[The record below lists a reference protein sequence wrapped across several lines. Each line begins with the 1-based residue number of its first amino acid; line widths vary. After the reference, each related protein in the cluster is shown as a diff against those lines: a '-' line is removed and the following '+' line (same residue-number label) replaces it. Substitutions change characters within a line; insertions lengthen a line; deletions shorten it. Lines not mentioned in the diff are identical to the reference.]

1 MPSLTPAQLSLELR
15 VPQKRIRDVLR
26 QFHGTLPIDQPRWQL
41 DENQADQVRAH
52 FDKTA
57 AAAMDVWL
65 LELGDVVRRRS
76 IHETYGGQQQGG
88 ISTPK
93 SIPEILIFTNPDAGA
108 KFGYD
113 QFEGLREDGS
123 YSYTGEGQYGP
134 QVFVRGNKALRDAA
148 KGGKIIRLLRT
159 KGALATYVG
168 AFTTDDPAFTIET
181 IPDADGNPRDGI
193 IFNLLPLDALVGLLP
208 AYGGELEPA
217 GDLTNYAATPRIWTP
232 PEFSEFV
239 VPGTGYVQDERNVSR
254 VEFELQADFG
264 TWLSSQGATPQ
275 RLPLRAGNAL
285 IEPDMFVAERNWI
298 VEAKRSTARAHVRTA
313 IGQVL
318 DYAHIAAKA
327 GLLAAPV
334 ILLPGTPE
342 PDLLELMHGLG
353 ITLAARTSDGFR
365 VVAPKLSGP

>member
-26 QFHGTLPIDQPRWQL
+26 QLYGTLPDDQPRWQL
-41 DENQADQVRAH
+41 DENQAERVRTH

-57 AAAMDVWL
+57 ADPLEAWL
-65 LELGDVVRRRS
+65 LEPGDVVRRRS

-88 ISTPK
+88 ISTPR
-93 SIPEILIFTNPDAGA
+93 SIPEILIFTDPDAGA
-108 KFGYD
+108 KFGYN

-134 QVFVRGNKALRDAA
+134 QVFVRGNKAVRDAA
-148 KGGKIIRLLRT
+148 KDGKIIRLLRT
-159 KGALATYVG
+159 KGILATYVG
-168 AFTTDDPAFTIET
+168 AFTTGDPAFTIET
-181 IPDADGNPRDGI
+181 IPDADGDPRDGI
-193 IFNLLPLDALVGLLP
+193 IFNLLPLDALIELLP
-208 AYGGELEPA
+208 AYGGQLGPT

-232 PEFSEFV
+232 PEFSDVV
-239 VPGTGYVQDERNVSR
+239 VPETKHVQDERTVSR

-264 TWLSSQGATPQ
+264 VWLGSQGATPK
-275 RLPLRAGNAL
+275 RLPLRAGSTL
-285 IEPDMFVAERNWI
+285 IEPDMFVPERNWI
-298 VEAKRSTARAHVRTA
+298 VEAKRSTARGHVRTA

-318 DYAHIAAKA
+318 DYVHIAAKA

-342 PDLLELMHGLG
+342 LDLQELMHELG
-353 ITLAARTSDGFR
+353 ITLATRTSDGFR
-365 VVAPKLSGP
+365 ILDPKPSQT